1 MSDMNIDQVLSQM
14 RAMRA
19 QAANNLQM
27 GSAEAA
33 RVAGGDDFA
42 SLLRRAVDGVNG
54 VQAASSQLKARF
66 EAGDR
71 DVDLTQVMI
80 ADQKASLAF
89 TALTQVR
96 NKLVT
101 AYQDIMNMP
110 V

>member
-1 MSDMNIDQVLSQM
+1 MSDMNINAVLGQM
-14 RAMRA
+14 RAVRL
-19 QAANNLQM
+19 QAAENLRDQP
-27 GSAEAA
+27 ADVQK
-33 RVAGGDDFA
+33 VAGGDDFA
-42 SLLRRAVDGVNG
+42 SLMRRAIDGVNG
-54 VQAASSQLKARF
+54 VQKQSRELATRF
-66 EAGDR
+66 ESGDR

-89 TALTQVR
+89 TAVTQVR

>member
-1 MSDMNIDQVLSQM
+1 MMDTRIDHVLHQM
-14 RAMRA
+14 RTLQSQVTAGPGAEHAPVARA
-19 QAANNLQM
+19 Q
-27 GSAEAA
+27 GDFSA
-33 RVAGGDDFA
+33 
-42 SLLRRAVDGVNG
+42 LLRAAIDGVN
-54 VQAASSQLKARF
+54 ALDEKADDLADRF
-66 EAGDR
+66 ELGDR

-89 TALTQVR
+89 TAVTQVR